1 MTRKLIL
8 FLSAAAVSFTLFHS
22 ASGQTIKVDS
32 ETISGLSARN
42 IGSATMSGRVT
53 SIDGVQEGQRLTV
66 YIGAA
71 SGGVWK
77 SVNGGTTFKPVFD
90 KQPVQ
95 SIGAITID
103 PKDPKTI
110 WVGTGE
116 AWTRNSTSIGDG
128 VYKSVD
134 GGENWTNM
142 GLRDSERI
150 AKIIVDPK
158 NTNTIYVCVPG
169 KLWSDGDERGL
180 YKTTD
185 GGNHWNRILK
195 GSNLSTGCSMI
206 SIDEKNPRIIYAGF
220 WDFRRKGWTFRSGG
234 DGPDAPS
241 ASGLFKSTD
250 GGANWTELTEINAKG
265 LPSKPFGRIAV
276 AVAPSKPDVVYAFIE
291 AAPPK
296 NGLYRSNDGGKTWT
310 ALDRSQN
317 MLWRPFYFA
326 NLIVDPKD
334 ENKIYKPDGSLIAS
348 NDGGESFSNISGGAH
363 GDFHDVWINPNNTDN
378 LITGD
383 DGGVWYSYDGGNR
396 WWKANNLPISQFYH
410 VSLDMD
416 MPYHVYGG
424 LQDNSSWVGDSAY
437 PGGITNDRWE
447 NVYGGDGFWVFA
459 DTSDNDYVYAESQ
472 GGYIGR
478 INRKTL
484 ESRGI
489 QPLPLYKEGKLRY
502 NWNTP
507 IHMSPTQKG
516 VIYIGSQFLFR
527 SRDHGQ
533 TWERISPDLTTN
545 DPEKQKQE
553 QSGGVTV
560 DNSSAEMHTT
570 IFAISDSPKNPNLI
584 WVGTDDGNVQLTR
597 DGGKT
602 WKNVVGN
609 IKGLPK
615 NAWVTTIDAGHF
627 DQGTAYATFD
637 LHTFGDMRPY
647 VYKTTD
653 FGQTWTQIVA
663 PNGPVRGY
671 AHVVKEDL
679 VNRNLLFVGT
689 ELGLWVSLDGG
700 RQWAQYKGG
709 QFPNVAVRDLAIHPR
724 DHDLVIAT
732 HGRGIW
738 IIDDITPLRAL
749 TPEMLAKEAAFIEAR
764 PTVQRLPAF
773 GGWVNGDAAFSGPN
787 PTDEA
792 VITYYQQKRH
802 IFGDLKI
809 EILDPSGKVLTT
821 IPTSKRR
828 GLNRATWSMRLKAPR
843 VPTAASAAFGAA
855 FGPRVLPG
863 TYTVRMTKDKN
874 VYTTK
879 LEVTADP
886 RSKHTALDRKAQFD
900 LALKLYGELGDM
912 TYAVDR
918 INGVRLGLDARGARL
933 PAGDPLAKRLHDAS
947 ARVDELRKKIVATKE
962 GGMITGEERLREN
975 LADLYGNVINY
986 EGRPAQTQVQRT
998 DAIARELADV
1008 MRDFDA
1014 WLAKELPGINAALV
1028 AKQLPPISALTREEW
1043 EKISRSSGSM
1053 PDGFPARERD
1063 DH

>member
-250 GGANWTELTEINAKG
+250 GGANWTELTEVNAKG

-489 QPLPLYKEGKLRY
+489 QPLPQYKEGKLRY